1 MENLMLTFIRVQ
13 KCMHIILCG
22 TLKARGQ
29 AIDHNAV
36 TLTFR
41 HLISQ
46 VAIPEDKQETVA
58 NYINILKNDQKVR
71 QAFGNAAH
79 VKTIMMLKVRQ
90 FTEFV
95 LYKMHLEKLG
105 LPVIESNPDEF
116 FILVDEFEHYAQKF
130 RDMILNDSEIME
142 NIRREYEDTS
152 QLKAMGTGS
161 GCLVSVIGFVT
172 LPLLMM
178 TLFVI
183 LV

>member
-22 TLKARGQ
+22 TLKARGRV
-29 AIDHNAV
+29 IDHDAV
-36 TLTFR
+36 PLTFR

-46 VAIPEDKQETVA
+46 AAIPQNKQEIVT

-71 QAFGNAAH
+71 QVFGNAAH
-79 VKTIMMLKVRQ
+79 VKTIMMVKARQ
-90 FTEFV
+90 FTESFS
-95 LYKMHLEKLG
+95 YKMHLEELG
-105 LPVIESNPDEF
+105 FPVIESNPDEF

-130 RDMILNDSEIME
+130 RDMISNDSEIME
-142 NIRREYEDTS
+142 YIRREYEDTS
-152 QLKAMGTGS
+152 QLKAMGTDS

-172 LPLLMM
+172 LPLLMV

>member
-22 TLKARGQ
+22 TLKARGRV
-29 AIDHNAV
+29 IDHDAV
-36 TLTFR
+36 ILTFP

-46 VAIPEDKQETVA
+46 ADIPQDKQETVTD
-58 NYINILKNDQKVR
+58 YINILKNDQQVRKV
-71 QAFGNAAH
+71 FGNAAH
-79 VKTIMMLKVRQ
+79 VKTVIMLKGRQ
-90 FTEFV
+90 VTETV
-95 LYKMHLEKLG
+95 LYRMHLEKLG
-105 LPVIESNPDEF
+105 LPVIESNPDEY

-130 RDMILNDSEIME
+130 RDMISNNSEIME
-142 NIRREYEDTS
+142 YIRREYEDTS

-161 GCLVSVIGFVT
+161 GCLVSVIGFAT
-172 LPLLMM
+172 LPLLMV